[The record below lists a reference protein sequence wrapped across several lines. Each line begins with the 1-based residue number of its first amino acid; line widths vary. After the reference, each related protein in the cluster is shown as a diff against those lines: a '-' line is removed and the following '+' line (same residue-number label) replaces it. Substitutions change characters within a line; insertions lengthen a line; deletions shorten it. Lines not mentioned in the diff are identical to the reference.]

1 MAQVATI
8 QPSRAK
14 PTKRVDKERVRR
26 ILNLRLLIASLA
38 VVCVFCVLGYVWY
51 KYRYRQVAIVVE
63 QRAAQLEQ
71 EGQWRDAAGYLR
83 RYLQFN
89 PDDVNAR
96 VRLVEAVEKSPR
108 SLQQQHYLQGLL
120 YQTLG
125 LQPERHDLRLKL
137 ANQLLDSGDFAGAE
151 NEAKEALKSKVSLEQ
166 REARKVTSLSLL
178 ARARVNGIVSFDKA
192 AAALSSALA
201 ENPSDVTLA
210 SRSAALYRE
219 HPESAGSK
227 GKPDEIMDRLVQLQP
242 DNPEALIARYDYLQR
257 YNLNKNARQDLEKVL
272 ARDAN
277 NIEAL
282 LRLANEEIKAGDEK
296 SLSAAEKR
304 LQTVIKLQPAD
315 PRGQFGLAQLYIAK
329 GDRKQALDVLVRGK
343 SHLTTASLEVDGL
356 LAGILIESNKLDE
369 AEKALKE
376 FDEEFRQ
383 KLPELTTVGRTRL
396 ENFARML
403 RARLSIARNDLAQ
416 ASRELSAII
425 ASVGDADIAA
435 GATERLEAHALL
447 AAAMFKMG
455 RPDLAASHWRAV
467 ADRSPNFQES
477 AVKAAAAY
485 LTLGRPNEAIS
496 LLERYVQSPNS
507 SAEAWAVLL
516 EAHLQKQMSANERDW
531 SAFTSVLEQAK
542 KRFPNQAE
550 FQIAEIGYWRAL
562 GTDKSKQMA
571 LQQLSQLEKTQSD
584 KSTLLGRIAFCY
596 QQLGASAD
604 ANRVLEQ
611 FDKTEPNRAR
621 RALLHSAILVE
632 QGQGEKAAQLLASAA
647 AELDPS
653 ERRALQ
659 LARTKLQVATRQLDA
674 AQQSAAALLAEQPGD
689 KSFAMLGI
697 DIALMRQDFATAE
710 RLENA
715 LKAASPSDDFDWRF
729 YRARRLVAQYAR
741 LNSQARSELD
751 SLLNDL
757 RSDRPDWCPLIALAG
772 EYADVS
778 GNRSQAIDLYRQA
791 IDLGDRGPETTE
803 RLVAALYTEGRYNE
817 ANAYLGRLR
826 ADQPAN
832 DRIES
837 LAIEL
842 AVKQNR
848 LAAALDLAKEAV
860 AHGPND
866 PTHYL
871 WLANLQSLSSQQ
883 QEAEKT
889 FREALRRFPEDPR
902 VWNSLFAYFVRVK
915 QPDKARHALE
925 QWSQKAGDKEPAK
938 QFILAQGYEL
948 LGDTA
953 AAQRSYRAAIAA
965 DSKHIQARLRLA
977 KLLLSSDVVAAR
989 AEFEE
994 ILKIDS
1000 QNSEARRSVASLL
1013 AVSGND
1019 DDWNRSVQLLQSGA
1033 RASAADDS
1041 VADDRLHAI
1050 LLSRRGRTRAERL
1063 ANCEAARRI
1072 LTARLSQS
1080 DHAGID
1086 LDRML
1091 LARVFEQEAMIGNDL
1106 VSVLAARDALRP
1118 LVDRDNPPAAYLNT
1132 YIELILRYLE
1142 RVRTSS
1148 QTPADERER
1157 RAVLISDVSQRIDQ
1171 IETALHSSPAVD
1183 RFAPTAFRVRL
1194 FVAQDQAKQGLELL
1208 NKVASKQ
1215 LAGATTDAD
1224 RAKLLLQLG
1233 SLATK
1238 AGYHQEAENWYRQLL
1253 AIAPNSYVLLAN
1265 SLSEQKKYKEAVD
1278 LCLRVAP
1285 KRPAGEVATILTQL
1299 LSTAGDDKELE
1310 SRAQPAIAAA
1320 LDADRNN
1327 VELLMSI
1334 AVRQVT
1340 TGNYD
1345 EAIKLFRRVVE
1356 LQPNNTLA
1364 LNNLATLLSERPNQ
1378 LTEARACVERA
1389 MTIVGRS
1396 PALLDTLGTIE
1407 IRAGRP
1413 EQAISNLEEAVAGI
1427 ASDPRYYFHLAVA
1440 YQRSQHDQKAQE
1452 ALASADKHGLER
1464 AILTAGDR
1472 ELLSSLK
1479 QKQLTGAG
1487 Q

>member
-1 MAQVATI
+1 
-8 QPSRAK
+8 
-14 PTKRVDKERVRR
+14 VDKERVRR
-26 ILNLRLLIASLA
+26 VLNLRLLLITLA
-38 VVCVFCVLGYVWY
+38 FGGVLCAIGYFWY
-51 KYRYRQVAIVVE
+51 WYRYRQVAVVIE
-63 QRAAQLEQ
+63 QRAAKSEH
-71 EGQWRDAAGYLR
+71 EGQWRDAAGYLK
-83 RYLQFN
+83 RYLRFN
-89 PDDVNAR
+89 PDDLNAR

-108 SLQQQHYLQGLL
+108 SLQQQHYLLGLL
-120 YQTLG
+120 HQTLG

-137 ANQLLDSGDFAGAE
+137 ANLLLESNDFAGAE
-151 NEAKEALKSKVSLEQ
+151 TEAQKALRSQVALEQ
-166 REARKVTSLSLL
+166 RAARKNISLSLL
-178 ARARVNGIVSFDKA
+178 ARARANGLISFDKA

-210 SRSAALYRE
+210 ARTAALYRE
-219 HPESAGSK
+219 HPESAGTNDAPSK
-227 GKPDEIMDRLVQLQP
+227 ADQMMDRLVQLQP
-242 DNPEALIARYDYLQR
+242 DNAEALIARYDYRHR
-257 YNLNKNARQDLEKVL
+257 YNPTKNAKQDLEKVL
-272 ARDAN
+272 AHDADN
-277 NIEAL
+277 VEAL
-282 LRLANEEIKAGDEK
+282 LRLATEDMQSGGDK
-296 SLSAAEKR
+296 NLSAAEETLKK
-304 LQTVIKLQPAD
+304 VVKFNPAD
-315 PRGQFGLAQLYIAK
+315 PRGQFGLAQLYIGK
-329 GDRKQALDVLVRGK
+329 GDRQRALEILQRGK
-343 SHLTTASLEVDGL
+343 PHLTTASLEVDSL
-356 LAGILIESNKLDE
+356 LAGILIESNRLDE
-369 AEKALKE
+369 AEKALNQ
-376 FDEEFRQ
+376 FDDEFRQ

-403 RARLSIARNDLAQ
+403 RARLDIGRNDLAQ

-447 AAAMFKMG
+447 AVVMFKMG

-467 ADRSPNFQES
+467 ADRSPNYQEA
-477 AVKAAAAY
+477 AVKAAVAY
-485 LTLGRPNEAIS
+485 LALGRPSEAIG
-496 LLERYVQSPNS
+496 LLEPYVQSPTA
-507 SAEAWAVLL
+507 SAEAWTVLL

-531 SAFTSVLEQAK
+531 TAFASVLEQAK
-542 KRFPNQAE
+542 RKFPNRAE
-550 FQIAEIGYWRAL
+550 ILIAEVAYWRAL

-571 LQQLSQLEKTQSD
+571 LQQLSQLEKAEAD
-584 KSTLLGRIAFCY
+584 KSTILGRIAVCY
-596 QQLGASAD
+596 QQLGASAE

-611 FDKTEPNRAR
+611 FDKTEPNRIR

-632 QGQGEKAAQLLASAA
+632 QGQGEKAAQLLTSTAA
-647 AELDPS
+647 AVNPS
-653 ERRALQ
+653 DRRELQ

-674 AQQSAAALLAEQPGD
+674 AQQSAATLIEEQPND
-689 KSFAMLGI
+689 KSSTMLGI
-697 DIALMRQDFATAE
+697 EIALMRQDFTTAE

-715 LKAASPSDDFDWRF
+715 LKALSSSDDFDWRF
-729 YRARRLVAQYAR
+729 CRARRLVAQFAK
-741 LNSQARSELD
+741 LTPQTRSELD
-751 SLLNDL
+751 SLLDGL
-757 RSDRPDWCPLIALAG
+757 RSDRPDWCPLIALTG
-772 EYADVS
+772 EYADLS
-778 GNRSQAIDLYRQA
+778 GNRGQAIDAYRQA
-791 IDLGDRGPETTE
+791 IDLGDRRPETTE

-817 ANAYLGRLR
+817 ANTYLSRLR

-848 LAAALDLAKEAV
+848 LAAALDLAKQAV
-860 AHGPND
+860 ARGPND

-871 WLANLQSLSSQQ
+871 WLANLQSLNNQQ
-883 QEAEKT
+883 QDAEKT
-889 FREALRRFPEDPR
+889 FREAIRRFPDDPR
-902 VWNSLFAYFVRVK
+902 VWNSLFAYFIRAK

-925 QWSQKAGDKEPAK
+925 QWSQKANGPEASK

-953 AAQRSYRAAIAA
+953 AAQKYYRATIAA
-965 DSKHIQARLRLA
+965 DPKNIQGRLRLA

-989 AEFEE
+989 GEFEE
-994 ILKIDS
+994 VLKIDS
-1000 QNSEARRSVASLL
+1000 KNSEARRSVASLL

-1019 DDWNRSVQLLQSGA
+1019 EDWNHAVQLLQSST
-1033 RASAADDS
+1033 RANAADDA

-1063 ANCEAARRI
+1063 QNCEAARRI
-1072 LTARLSQS
+1072 LSLRISQS
-1080 DHAGID
+1080 DEAGID

-1091 LARVFEQEAMIGNDL
+1091 LARIFEQEAAMGDDRA
-1106 VSVLAARDALRP
+1106 SVLAARDALRP
-1118 LVDRDNPPAAYLNT
+1118 LVDRDNPPPAYLTT
-1132 YIELILRYLE
+1132 YIELLLRHLE
-1142 RVRTSS
+1142 RS
-1148 QTPADERER
+1148 QTTAEAPADERER
-1157 RAVLISDVSQRIDQ
+1157 RAVLISDASQRIS
-1171 IETALHSSPAVD
+1171 ELEASLHDASAAD
-1183 RFAPTAFRVRL
+1183 RFAPVAFRVRL
-1194 FVAQDQAKQGLELL
+1194 FVTQNQPDKGLKLL
-1208 NKVASKQ
+1208 NKVAAEQ
-1215 LAGATTDAD
+1215 LKGATTDAD

-1238 AGYHQEAENWYRQLL
+1238 AGYRQEAENWYRQLL

-1299 LSTAGDDKELE
+1299 LSTAGDDKDLA

-1340 TGNYD
+1340 MGNYD
-1345 EAIKLFRRVVE
+1345 EAIKLFRRVLE

-1364 LNNLATLLSERPNQ
+1364 LNNLATLLSERPDQ
-1378 LTEARACVERA
+1378 LAEARACVERA
-1389 MTIVGRS
+1389 IAIVGRS

-1413 EQAISNLEEAVAGI
+1413 EQAIADLEEAVAGT

-1440 YQRSQHDQKAQE
+1440 YQRSQHGPKAQE
-1452 ALASADKHGLER
+1452 ALANADKYGLER

-1479 QKQLTGAG
+1479 QKQVTGA
-1487 Q
+1487 QQQ